1 MNITRIAILGV
12 AAIAAGAAA
21 LLVRGMVGGG
31 TQKAEAGPP
40 TNLVT
45 SEVLVATRAIEPGRA
60 LTADAVQWQA
70 WPKSAIASGFVTK
83 DARPDIEKV
92 IAGMVTRAPLVQG
105 EPVTEAKIVKA
116 GNASFMAATI
126 APGNRGISIP
136 VSAETGA
143 GGFILPNDRVDVI
156 LTQEVEGNGIKL
168 AQSKTILRDVRVLAI
183 DQVLKQEDDQ
193 RSVVAKTATL
203 EVTPREAELVA
214 QAGSLGKLAVA
225 LRALGDDVEVVD
237 AGVSDV
243 DKPRGSNVTV
253 IRYGVATQSPT
264 VNNTAG
270 TSE

>member
-21 LLVRGMVGGG
+21 LLVRGMIGGG
-31 TQKAEAGPP
+31 TQQAEAGPP
-40 TNLVT
+40 AHLVT
-45 SEVLVATRAIEPGRA
+45 TEVLVATRAIEPGRA
-60 LTADAVQWQA
+60 LSADTVQWQP
-70 WPKSAIASGFVTK
+70 WPKTAVADGFITK
-83 DARPDIEKV
+83 DARPDMEKV
-92 IAGMVTRAPLVQG
+92 IAGMVTRAPLVEG
-105 EPVTEAKIVKA
+105 EPVTEKKIVRA

-136 VSAETGA
+136 VTAETGA

-156 LTQEVEGNGIKL
+156 LTQELDGNGVKL

-193 RSVVAKTATL
+193 QSVVAKTATL
-203 EVTPREAELVA
+203 EVTPQEAELVA
-214 QAGSLGKLAVA
+214 QAGALGKLSVA

-237 AGVSDV
+237 AGVSNV
-243 DKPRGSNVTV
+243 EKPRGSSVTI
-253 IRYGVATQSPT
+253 IRYGLATQT
-264 VNNTAG
+264 RTTNIAG